1 MSANDIVVLIY
12 NVMTVLAIVALLYFI
27 YTDLIKGRKK

>member
-12 NVMTVLAIVALLYFI
+12 NVMTVLAIVFLFYFI
-27 YTDLIKGRKK
+27 YTDLIRGRKK

>member
-1 MSANDIVVLIY
+1 MNANDIVVLIY
-12 NVMTVLAIVALLYFI
+12 NVMTVLAIVAILYFI

>member
-12 NVMTVLAIVALLYFI
+12 NVMTALAIVSILYFI

>member
-12 NVMTVLAIVALLYFI
+12 NVMTVLAIVALIYFI
-27 YTDLIKGRKK
+27 YTDLVKGRKK

>member
-27 YTDLIKGRKK
+27 YTDLIKDRKK

>member
-1 MSANDIVVLIY
+1 MSANDIVILIY
-12 NVMTVLAIVALLYFI
+12 NVMTVLAILSFLYFI